1 LDNQDYIPMTLNS
14 ANAASDILDRAWW
27 IAASALIGQLSQQT
41 VQLTTN
47 RPLTTDIAERAT
59 WLENHFSTAEFE
71 PDLTLPVT
79 TPGGPDG

>member
-1 LDNQDYIPMTLNS
+1 VD
-14 ANAASDILDRAWW
+14 
-27 IAASALIGQLSQQT
+27 AASALIALTTMHQLQRRPEEKDPCGQLSRQT

-47 RPLTTDIAERAT
+47 RPLTTDIAERTT